1 MKKSLLIGVLALG
14 LTGCATTTKQN
25 HQATITQL
33 QMRVGQLEQEVILK
47 NDEIDGLKYDVERL
61 NAKLEQKKTAVI
73 AQTTPE
79 ALNGVRKIESDG
91 IIRISVNP
99 DQVQTALKNAGYYK
113 GAIDNKIG
121 AQTQEAIKKFQKDN
135 GLLADGIIG
144 LKTWAKMAE
153 FL

>member
-1 MKKSLLIGVLALG
+1 MKKSLLIGVLALS
-14 LTGCATTTKQN
+14 LAGCATTTKQN

-33 QMRVGQLEQEVILK
+33 QMRVSQLEQEVVLK
-47 NDEIDGLKYDVERL
+47 NDEIDGLKYDVGRL

-79 ALNGVRKIESDG
+79 ALNGVRRIESDG